1 MAEKRVVSLIASATE
16 IVSALGCETWLVGRS
31 HECDYPKSVSSLPV
45 CTEPKFSVEGTAYAI
60 DHRVKAIVQ
69 EGLSVY
75 RVFAET
81 LDALRPDIIVTQSQC
96 EVCAVSLK
104 DVEEAVCRMVSSRPR
119 IVSLEPDRLSDIWRD
134 ILRVAEAL
142 ERPARGAALV
152 AELSERMEAVAH
164 EARKTD
170 TRPTVACIEWIE
182 PLMAAGNWMPEL
194 VAMAGG
200 ENLFGEAGKHSPW
213 MTWEEL
219 VAADPDIIVF
229 LPCGWDLERTR
240 EELPVLAE
248 KPAWSG
254 LKAVQSGRVYLAD
267 GNQFFNRPGP
277 RIAESLEILAEM
289 VHPEWF
295 AFGHRGRGWAEASL
309 L

>member
-16 IVSALGCETWLVGRS
+16 IVAALGCERWLVGRS
-31 HECDYPKSVSSLPV
+31 HECDYPTSVTALPA
-45 CTEPKFSVEGTAYAI
+45 CTGPKFAVEGTAYAI
-60 DHRVKAIVQ
+60 DQRVKAIVQ

-81 LDALRPDIIVTQSQC
+81 LEALRPDVIVTQSQC

-104 DVEEAVCRMVSSRPR
+104 DVEDAVCRMVSSRPR
-119 IVSLEPDRLSDIWRD
+119 IVSLEPNSLVDIWRD

-142 ERPARGAALV
+142 ERPGRGVALV
-152 AELSERMEAVAH
+152 AELSERMDAVAH
-164 EARKTD
+164 EARKTG

-200 ENLFGEAGKHSPW
+200 ENLFGDPGKHSPW
-213 MTWEEL
+213 MTWEDL
-219 VAADPDIIVF
+219 VAADPEVIVF
-229 LPCGWDLERTR
+229 LPCGWDIERTR
-240 EELPVLAE
+240 EDLPVLSE
-248 KPAWSG
+248 KSDWPG
-254 LKAVQSGRVYLAD
+254 LKAVQTGRVYLTD

-277 RIAESLEILAEM
+277 RIAESLEILGEIL
-289 VHPEWF
+289 HPEWF
-295 AFGHRGRGWAEASL
+295 AFGHRGRGWMPA
-309 L
+309 